1 MWRGRYSSGI
11 RHFFN
16 YIDLYT
22 HKQLVCIACVCA
34 GTSGESGV
42 ELEHFFRR
50 HISELPMPSRLWQ
63 RSLDGVR
70 RSRHARSAPY
80 ETTRK
85 RHAEESDEAW
95 THDKFDE
102 DSLGRDPSTRR
113 RRTAWSGDVGYS
125 KDHGRGDREMKG
137 IRYGTKVTIEGLHY
151 DVSEAELHDLL
162 VQVGPVAKGPLLQ
175 VRSTLW
181 SGIHV

>member
-1 MWRGRYSSGI
+1 M
-11 RHFFN
+11 
-16 YIDLYT
+16 
-22 HKQLVCIACVCA
+22 CVRW
-34 GTSGESGV
+34 TSGESV
-42 ELEHFFRR
+42 ELEIFFFRR

-85 RHAEESDEAW
+85 RHAEESDVAW

-137 IRYGTKVTIEGLHY
+137 IRYVTKVTIEGLHY